1 MPQRLEEDT
10 KAADAVVEIL
20 AETPCGHF
28 LLEVPVRRHDDLDVD
43 RNLACRPEAL
53 NGAVLKDP
61 QEQGLALGRELSDL
75 VKEEDSAV
83 SHPEQPLRLSD
94 RSGEGSSRVSEQS

>member
-53 NGAVLKDP
+53 DGSVLKNP
-61 QEQGLALGRELSDL
+61 QQQRLTLGRQLSDL
-75 VKEEDSAV
+75 VEEENAAV
-83 SHPEQPLRLSD
+83 SHAEQPLRFSD
-94 RSGEGSSRVSEQS
+94 RSGESSS